1 MKRKLSFIMA
11 GLLLGCAHT
20 GPAKGPAEDRNAL
33 IKQYQQTFPDI
44 KFENYIYG
52 ALAMNPDA
60 KSQYD
65 EIMIFPPYSIDL
77 DKGKK
82 MWEAPFKNGKQF
94 SSCFPNGGK
103 NVAGNYPY
111 FDNAANRVVTFE
123 NAINACLNAN
133 GEQELKYGES
143 PMGLLTAY
151 ARSLSDGM
159 KVNVKVEGAGALAAY
174 EKGKTL
180 CYTERSAELFLQELP
195 CAECRQIHPQRSTLH
210 DDRPGIPLARVS
222 RRHRHRYAAR
232 AFQAMRKERAR
243 KTKGCEQRGI
253 QQSGILPDLYEQR
266 SAYADP
272 GVPQVGSMQRINADL
287 SSG

>member
-1 MKRKLSFIMA
+1 MKWKLAFIMA
-11 GLLLGCAHT
+11 GLLLGCANT
-20 GPAKGPAEDRNAL
+20 GPAKGPEDDRNTL

-60 KSQYD
+60 RSQYD
-65 EIMIFPPYSIDL
+65 EIMAFPPYSIDL

-82 MWEAPFKNGKQF
+82 MWETPFKNGKKF

-123 NAINACLNAN
+123 NAVNACLKAN
-133 GEQELKYGES
+133 GEEALKYAEKE
-143 PMGLLTAY
+143 MGLLTAY

-174 EKGKTL
+174 EKGKAYYATRNGQLNFSCKSCHVQSAGKFIRSDQLSMMIGQASHWPEFRGGTDIVTL
-180 CYTERSAELFLQELP
+180 QGRFKQCEKNVRAKPKEANSEEYNNLEYYLTYMSNGLP
-195 CAECRQIHPQRSTLH
+195 MQTP
-210 DDRPGIPLARVS
+210 V
-222 RRHRHRYAAR
+222 
-232 AFQAMRKERAR
+232 FRK
-243 KTKGCEQRGI
+243 
-253 QQSGILPDLYEQR
+253 
-266 SAYADP
+266 
-272 GVPQVGSMQRINADL
+272 
-287 SSG
+287 